1 MSVLKQLVE
10 YVVNSGAFLLPED
23 PQRPGEHDWKAVPLV
38 KMERTIIIGPAMIR
52 KQFPDQIT
60 AWGQRIPKDQCA
72 LVYGTAVSFASD
84 VPNKRAYLV
93 RAMRDSEGHIIA
105 VPLALFAHGPRGWF
119 LSSQVA
125 PPRFG
130 VEQAQT
136 NAAAAATVRQQPLD
150 GQTLGIILSWLN
162 SEVGA
167 VPAAAGAVVDAT
179 PVSLLDET

>member
-1 MSVLKQLVE
+1 MSVIKQLVE
-10 YVVNSGAFLLPED
+10 FVVGSGAFLLPED
-23 PQRPGEHDWKAVPLV
+23 PAHPGEHDWKATPLV
-38 KMERTIIIGPAMIR
+38 KMERTITVGSAVIR
-52 KQFPDQIT
+52 KQFPEQIT
-60 AWGQRIPKDQCA
+60 AWGQKIPKEQCA

-93 RAMRDSEGHIIA
+93 RAMKDSEGNIIA

-130 VEQAQT
+130 VEQAQSNT
-136 NAAAAATVRQQPLD
+136 AAAATVRQQPLD

-167 VPAAAGAVVDAT
+167 SAAAAGAVVDAT
-179 PVSLLDET
+179 PVSLLDEA